1 MILNHKVHKFTD
13 RGRPNR
19 EYFHII
25 PMVEI
30 TKILHEHQSKYP
42 NFIAKP
48 RMCPRRFTK
57 TPGVLANRLENTH
70 RSSRHIRCF
79 QDTCQDA
86 KVPPQDTFSRHLFKT
101 PVKRHSKNLLD
112 TAKKHKCFSRH
123 LGEFSRDTQM
133 CLEKHK
139 GVLKRCLE
147 NFTCVL
153 KAKKLTS

>member
-1 MILNHKVHKFTD
+1 MFLHVFLLAFSYLHSTCV
-13 RGRPNR
+13 RPTCVFVLAFYLR
-19 EYFHII
+19 ASY
-25 PMVEI
+25 
-30 TKILHEHQSKYP
+30 
-42 NFIAKP
+42 IAKP